1 MFSSDFWLR
10 YFLPLYNMPMPL
22 AIFPFMNLQ
31 SSSNVRCSSS
41 NTPKNFVSDFISI
54 LMSSMSNSFSQWIFC
69 RDFLNIMKWVFL
81 RLRDNLLILSQSTT
95 FTISAFIFITKSS
108 WFLPVINMLESSA
121 NKSEYMTSDA
131 LARSLMYNRNNN
143 GPSIDP
149 CGTPHVIRCLE
160 DNSSLYTTYCYL
172 LLR

>member
-1 MFSSDFWLR
+1 
-10 YFLPLYNMPMPL
+10 MPL
-22 AIFPFMNLQ
+22 ANFPFMNLQ
-31 SSSNVRCSSS
+31 CSSNVRCWST
-41 NTPKNFVSDFISI
+41 NTPTDFVWDFISI
-54 LMSSMSNSFSQWIFC
+54 LMSSMSNSFSKWIFC
-69 RDFLNIMKWVFL
+69 RGFLNIMKWVFL

-95 FTISAFIFITKSS
+95 FTISAFIFMTKSS
-108 WFLPVINMLESSA
+108 GFLPVINMLETSA
-121 NKSEYMTSDA
+121 NRSENMTSDA

-160 DNSSLYTTYCYL
+160 DTVSLYTTYCSL